1 MKNKKSASWQTQFP
15 NIYRFITEN
24 KTVRY
29 LSKVEFRLL
38 NQSKYKKEIIYFLSF
53 IIVFVTILLFV
64 ATSALAVKL
73 YQEVSLYSKITNQ
86 RQIMQEKINFW
97 QSFTQNYDGYKDA
110 YFQIALLEYS
120 LGNFEK
126 AREYNKQVLLLDPGF
141 EDAKNLEVLFE
152 NK

>member
-1 MKNKKSASWQTQFP
+1 MKNKFNNPQFP

-24 KTVRY
+24 KTLKR

-64 ATSALAVKL
+64 VTSLLAVKL
-73 YQEVSLYSKITNQ
+73 YQEVSLYVKITNQ
-86 RQIMQEKINFW
+86 RQTLQGKINFW
-97 QSFTQNYDGYKDA
+97 QSFIQKYDGYKDA
-110 YFQIALLEYS
+110 YFQIALLEYQ

-126 AREYNKQVLLLDPGF
+126 AREYNKQALLLDPGF

-152 NK
+152 KQ